1 MITLQEHSELSG
13 KTAEYLRKLADDIE
27 NGKVCVDSMTIETSI
42 EWFKIEKREITINTI
57 GATDNE

>member
-1 MITLQEHSELSG
+1 MITLQEYSELGG

-27 NGKVCVDSMTIETSI
+27 SGKVCVDRMTIETSI
-42 EWFKIEKREITINTI
+42 EWFKIEEREIIIKTI

>member
-27 NGKVCVDSMTIETSI
+27 SGKVCVDRMTIETSI
-42 EWFKIEKREITINTI
+42 EWFKIEK
-57 GATDNE
+57 

>member
-13 KTAEYLRKLADDIE
+13 KTAEYLRELADDIE
-27 NGKVCVDSMTIETSI
+27 SGKVCVDRMTIETSI

>member
-1 MITLQEHSELSG
+1 MITLQEHGELSG

-27 NGKVCVDSMTIETSI
+27 SGKVCVDRMTIETSI

>member
-27 NGKVCVDSMTIETSI
+27 SGKVCVDRMTIESSI
-42 EWFKIEKREITINTI
+42 EWFKIEKREIIINTQEVKE
-57 GATDNE
+57 DE